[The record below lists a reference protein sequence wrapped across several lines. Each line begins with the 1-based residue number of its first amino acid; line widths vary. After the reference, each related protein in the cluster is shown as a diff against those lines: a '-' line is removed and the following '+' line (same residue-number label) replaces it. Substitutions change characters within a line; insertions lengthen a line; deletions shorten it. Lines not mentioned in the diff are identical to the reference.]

1 MTRFAFIAATLF
13 AVIAGACG
21 SGSESA
27 PSATPS
33 ATGTATATATTPGP
47 ALTATATSPVPTATA
62 ATPTPAATS
71 TATRTPTPP
80 AATATPTRA
89 TPPTSTPPPASGRL
103 LSNGPRDSSF
113 IALTFD
119 MGGRVEPALDIM
131 NWLIANRV
139 HATIFMTGAMAE
151 NQNTEAGRE
160 VLRLVAA
167 HPELFALGNHS
178 YTHPDFTTLGATAMR
193 TELDRTEAAIGRIV
207 ATSPRPFFRPPFGAQ
222 NAAVVSGVAAA
233 GYPLTVMWDIDT
245 IDWRPESDGGPT
257 TADIVAKV
265 RANARGGSIVLMHLG
280 GYNTLDALPGILAA
294 LREAGLTPAT
304 LSEMVR

>member
-1 MTRFAFIAATLF
+1 MPRFAFIAAAFF
-13 AVIAGACG
+13 ALIAGACS
-21 SGSESA
+21 SGSTPA
-27 PSATPS
+27 PSPTPSTTGTAAATATAPAPTATPAS
-33 ATGTATATATTPGP
+33 PAPTATVATPTPTATATA
-47 ALTATATSPVPTATA
+47 A
-62 ATPTPAATS
+62 
-71 TATRTPTPP
+71 RTPTPP

-89 TPPTSTPPPASGRL
+89 TPPTATPPPASGRL
-103 LSNGPRDSSF
+103 LTNGPRDSGLV
-113 IALTFD
+113 ALTFD

-131 NWLIANRV
+131 NWLITNRV

-151 NQNTEAGRE
+151 NQNTGAGRE

-178 YTHPDFTTLGATAMR
+178 DTHPDFTTLGAAAMR
-193 TELDRTEAAIGRIV
+193 AELERTEAAIARIV

-222 NAAVVSGVAAA
+222 NAAVVSAVAAA
-233 GYPLTVMWDIDT
+233 GYPFTVMWDIDT
-245 IDWRPESDGGPT
+245 IDWRPESEGGPT
-257 TADIVAKV
+257 AAAIVAKV